1 MLGDDSSNRVGINLY
16 TFARITF
23 SCVQTKQHKTKFN
36 VFSHFDK
43 CLVAHCKNVLWGF
56 ALVVRGHYSYV
67 LYVIR
72 NFMPYPLCFQ

>member
-1 MLGDDSSNRVGINLY
+1 MECRLCLEMNVQISVLY

-43 CLVAHCKNVLWGF
+43 FYSGFKNVGGDIRIVYSL
-56 ALVVRGHYSYV
+56 RGHYYT
-67 LYVIR
+67 
-72 NFMPYPLCFQ
+72 